1 MTAIMEHL
9 RTSCVTAVARDFA
22 CRAEGNVA
30 IIAAI
35 TMPVFLGLAAL
46 ATDEGAVYYE
56 RRAQQNATDI
66 AAMVAVTDLSKAQT
80 LAMASLSDNGEQHVV
95 TMPDGPL
102 PDTPFDPGGATQ
114 VKIEKGAYSADPAI
128 DPGARFQPGAL
139 PANAVKVTLRKPAT
153 LYFGKMFMD
162 PPPMTTSA
170 VAYTRANAVFSIGSR
185 LARLEGGILNAT
197 TNALLG
203 TQVSLDV
210 MDYEALIDARVELLP
225 FLNALATRLQVTGV
239 TYDDLLAMEGDLPLI
254 ARSLASVAFSDTM
267 ARNALL
273 DIANGVAGAPQA
285 FVLSG
290 LFDAGELGSKPVGSG
305 NSKLKAELGV
315 MEVLAAA
322 ASLAN
327 GSSQIAVDLGAR
339 VPGLLALNANL
350 AIGEPPVGSA
360 WFAYGEDNQTVRTA
374 QTRLLVEAKVGGS
387 GLLSAAQLRLPVYV
401 ELAHSRA
408 APGSITC
415 SAYDK
420 NKSKVELDVLPGLAD
435 AWIADVDTS
444 KLSSFHTSL
453 AAEPAAIVSVGSL
466 KVKGKA
472 HAEIADTNPT
482 QVSFNYTEIQSGDPK
497 TVSTHDFT
505 ASLTTSLLNDL
516 ELQVSGLTLGLG
528 ALAINGD
535 LIGAMLEPAVD
546 PLDNT
551 LYTLLS
557 LLGVKLGQADV
568 WVHGVDCS
576 HPVLVQ

>member
-1 MTAIMEHL
+1 M
-9 RTSCVTAVARDFA
+9 
-22 CRAEGNVA
+22 
-30 IIAAI
+30 
-35 TMPVFLGLAAL
+35 
-46 ATDEGAVYYE
+46 
-56 RRAQQNATDI
+56 
-66 AAMVAVTDLSKAQT
+66 
-80 LAMASLSDNGEQHVV
+80 
-95 TMPDGPL
+95 
-102 PDTPFDPGGATQ
+102 
-114 VKIEKGAYSADPAI
+114 
-128 DPGARFQPGAL
+128 
-139 PANAVKVTLRKPAT
+139 
-153 LYFGKMFMD
+153 
-162 PPPMTTSA
+162 
-170 VAYTRANAVFSIGSR
+170 
-185 LARLEGGILNAT
+185 
-197 TNALLG
+197 
-203 TQVSLDV
+203 
-210 MDYEALIDARVELLP
+210 
-225 FLNALATRLQVTGV
+225 
-239 TYDDLLAMEGDLPLI
+239 
-254 ARSLASVAFSDTM
+254 
-267 ARNALL
+267 
-273 DIANGVAGAPQA
+273 
-285 FVLSG
+285 
-290 LFDAGELGSKPVGSG
+290 
-305 NSKLKAELGV
+305 
-315 MEVLAAA
+315 
-322 ASLAN
+322 
-327 GSSQIAVDLGAR
+327 
-339 VPGLLALNANL
+339 
-350 AIGEPPVGSA
+350 
-360 WFAYGEDNQTVRTA
+360 
-374 QTRLLVEAKVGGS
+374 
-387 GLLSAAQLRLPVYV
+387 

-535 LIGAMLEPAVD
+535 LIGAMLEAAVD

>member
-1 MTAIMEHL
+1 MIEPL
-9 RTSCVTAVARDFA
+9 V
-22 CRAEGNVA
+22 E
-30 IIAAI
+30 
-35 TMPVFLGLAAL
+35 
-46 ATDEGAVYYE
+46 TD
-56 RRAQQNATDI
+56 
-66 AAMVAVTDLSKAQT
+66 
-80 LAMASLSDNGEQHVV
+80 
-95 TMPDGPL
+95 
-102 PDTPFDPGGATQ
+102 GGQ
-114 VKIEKGAYSADPAI
+114 F
-128 DPGARFQPGAL
+128 R
-139 PANAVKVTLRKPAT
+139 
-153 LYFGKMFMD
+153 
-162 PPPMTTSA
+162 
-170 VAYTRANAVFSIGSR
+170 SR
-185 LARLEGGILNAT
+185 LVECILASASSSGTAT
-197 TNALLG
+197 
-203 TQVSLDV
+203 
-210 MDYEALIDARVELLP
+210 
-225 FLNALATRLQVTGV
+225 ATSV

-327 GSSQIAVDLGAR
+327 GSNQIAVDLGAP

-420 NKSKVELDVLPGLAD
+420 NKAKVELDVLPGLAD

-535 LIGAMLEPAVD
+535 LIGAMLEAAVD